1 MFDFLRKR
9 ALRLA
14 LTAKKR
20 ASGGDRNRRRTLFLE
35 PLEERRLL
43 AADLLISDV
52 LIDGV
57 SQFPGG
63 TPATI
68 PVQNLGEGQV
78 VTVVVQATEQGG
90 GGTFSAD
97 ANFSVNAGSLG
108 SIGALGSD
116 VIPTSSSGV
125 FLNGAT
131 SPATLPVAFSFNDDL
146 IVEGFES
153 FSFDLQAGTG
163 STTVNPTNVT
173 TDITD
178 NDSATVSIADV
189 TVAEGVDPQA
199 SLSIVLSGT
208 LDQAI
213 NIDYV
218 TQDGAGARDARD
230 LAVAGVDGTNDY
242 EGIGTTNINLI
253 NNGDAEN
260 FTVDINDDSVMELST
275 ETFVVKLAEAA
286 GSSLLAPTSG
296 YSITFDVEGT
306 VTITDTDTLTWSETV
321 SPATAAEGDFDITTS
336 GITGGYEIYGGLAA
350 NRIQVTVAALDG
362 SAEEAGAGIGSDD
375 YDSSPFSG
383 DLLSSATIDR
393 SSTGSGRIAVVN
405 DDTTV
410 ERDETI
416 GVEFTVTNDQ
426 GFGALLAST
435 PATQQVII
443 ENDDTAVI
451 SFVPAGISV
460 AEGDTPASNLQAFTI
475 VSSAD
480 IQIQGETFIIAAD
493 TQDIGGENATASGTA
508 TGDGDYTSESYEA
521 TSGTP
526 TAWDGNAG
534 TAILS
539 DDVNI
544 ITDEIVERDEDFQI
558 VFTAATNLGPFGA
571 DLSLA
576 PALDITILNDD
587 TGSFAITAS
596 SAVGPEDS
604 GTFSVDLSLDARVQ
618 TYGIGPLTITGN
630 SDSGARTA
638 DGDTNAYTGTNDY
651 DDTAVTLSYDG
662 TTLGDTQT
670 FTVSVTP
677 DSIVEIDEQFI
688 IDFVENNLL
697 GYGAGAHPVT
707 SAPGTNDLSVTT
719 ADTTITIQNDETATV
734 THANL
739 SGSVA
744 EGTAATFQMELSA
757 AVQTATFS
765 AGTIDNTRTLD
776 TRFATA
782 DAEAG
787 DLAGSQQPASAI
799 DGTISFPGDE
809 DYTPRGSSWSYTGGD
824 TLTFPFS
831 VDSADDTVVEL
842 QEVYRTTYAENDYLG
857 YGAGGLNRVQLD
869 LSPTL
874 GLINQE
880 DSAEINL
887 VVTTPSF
894 TEGTSDNPED
904 LNTTGPYDIVLSADV
919 QDYDGG
925 GFDVNFFTL
934 DGVSANPAVAGSLA
948 AGENGDR
955 DYVVVNANTSF
966 VGWDG
971 AITPPT
977 GEARSFN
984 VDVRMDEVVE
994 VDEDFSV
1001 NISEIDFDDFGTA
1014 GAATGQLTINNG
1026 SETVTIGN
1034 DDSAFLEVRD
1044 AVVSES
1050 AGTVA
1055 VEVALNYAIDVPIT
1069 VRATASDGL
1078 AVHRTATSDPA
1089 NGDEEYQWPG
1099 GVWQDFVTLSFAA
1112 AGADSG
1118 VEGTADPENGS
1129 FAEIQTVTFDILD
1142 DAIVER
1148 DEEFYLSLF
1157 NLQQRAEGAVNPRD
1171 VHIGDDDGSITI
1183 TDDDT
1188 ATITIGSTTLAEDG
1202 TPATLTVSTIGK
1214 VDTGYTFDVVTAD
1227 GSAGSSLGDYT
1238 PTTTGYSVPAFSEGG
1253 LADFS
1258 VPITDDSVVELTE
1271 DLLATINNLNT
1282 QGRSVELVSPGVIT
1296 ITDADLAFLSINDIS
1311 FIEGDSDTTLAQWT
1325 VTLDAEVDVPVTV
1338 DYGTLAGTATS
1349 ATTGLSGDQDYL
1361 DSSGQLTFVGQAGE
1375 QQQVSVY
1382 VTGDRVVEA
1391 TETLSAILS
1400 NVVADGRNVDI
1411 GDDSGSLTI
1420 TNDDAAVLSIQPAST
1435 TTEGSDGQ
1443 LVVTLSDPVDVNVSF
1458 DFTTANGTAIN
1469 PDDYTGTSGSDI
1481 SFSHAAGA
1489 PLFQVISIPTIDESL
1504 VELAEDLTVTIS
1516 DLQPSDGSRDLS
1528 LGSTAGTI
1536 TIENNDSATVTV
1548 SDVVISEE
1556 AGTASLEVTLDNTVD
1571 APVTVP
1577 FQTLDG
1583 TALQAFGDYTS
1594 LAGTLVFAPGETQ
1607 QLVDVTVTDDDIV
1620 ELDEFFSLGLEEAQ
1634 ASGRDVTV
1642 VDDSLEQTDNTEI
1655 RATGRIDLLNTD
1667 TSDIT
1672 ITADQDFFIEG
1683 DDGITS
1689 ATLTVSLSNP
1699 VDIPILLAYA
1709 TANGD
1714 YNSTASA
1721 GLPSDDPLAVAAEYA
1736 GINSSAGNDDPSD
1749 PPGEYDFVNSA
1760 MADGHDYDDT
1770 ESVLNFPAVNDGLQH
1785 ADPLTQQITI
1795 PVYGD
1800 TVVELDEW
1808 FSVTISG
1815 WEFLGRDGGAD
1826 EITVSQQ
1833 TDFVWIDNNDSAAF
1847 TMSDVTLTEGDAGSV
1862 LASVA
1867 VTLDN
1872 AVDAALSVDY
1882 ETQDGTDEVGG
1893 DRGAVESGSGVIGD
1907 NDYQQTSGTLLFAGI
1922 AGEQH
1927 EILVP
1932 VNGDTVVELDEYFHV
1947 LLTGLESSNRDVSMG
1962 DSTGRIDIDNDDS
1975 ATVLMGDVVVVE
1987 GDSGTTP
1994 ASVSVTLSSPVDVDV
2009 TMGFTPTGG
2018 DVDSN
2023 DYQLATGS
2031 GTVTF
2036 NAGSQVEVVTVDV
2049 NGDTD
2054 FERHEDLLLGFSNL
2068 AASNRAITF
2077 EDADSK
2083 VTIINDDRNPLGM
2096 DAQHVLHS
2104 EPGEVQAGSGLGSF
2118 DFSVAD
2124 NDRPLDLLF
2133 VATAAPGE
2141 TLQVGPSVV
2150 VDSAGTPV
2158 APLKIGHQDN
2168 NDPGKSYAVYRLEAG
2183 DYQVVVPGANGTSGL
2198 VELLVAM
2205 PGIMGTE
2212 SVEDLAMQ
2220 LATGGTLQSQLGV
2233 RGISATIFNDE
2244 MGIDLSQDLF
2254 EQELDA
2260 DLDNIIT
2267 SFDLMTINTNHGQDL
2282 PGIYLVESDITPA
2295 SYFQVN
2301 PAGQDELNI
2310 AELFGFSLY
2319 QNPGQPLDVNADGNI
2334 TPLDALTVIDSLNAD
2349 GARSVLVIDSNPHPL
2364 MVHDRYLYDTNG
2376 DFSITAV
2383 DALHIINQ
2391 LNPGDAGGP
2400 AGEGEAEGEPLT
2412 DGGHQRWSLAGQASS
2427 TTVGHPRQV
2436 AAVFAE
2442 SVLDPAVGDEYRTS
2456 ASSNSLSWGERVDSV
2471 FTEEDLLQ
2479 EPAGADDLFLGLLH

>member
-1 MFDFLRKR
+1 MFDFFRRR
-9 ALRLA
+9 ALRPA
-14 LTAKKR
+14 STTKKR
-20 ASGGDRNRRRTLFLE
+20 APRVHKNRRRSLFLE

-43 AADLLISDV
+43 AIDVSFVNTAVTESEDGPVVSADVVLTLSGGDV
-52 LIDGV
+52 VPAGGIDLVFGLTQTSGFNDGV
-57 SQFPGG
+57 
-63 TPATI
+63 
-68 PVQNLGEGQV
+68 
-78 VTVVVQATEQGG
+78 
-90 GGTFSAD
+90 
-97 ANFSVNAGSLG
+97 
-108 SIGALGSD
+108 LGSD
-116 VIPTSSSGV
+116 ITSFTTGLTIGAGTPSGAIV
-125 FLNGAT
+125 T
-131 SPATLPVAFSFNDDL
+131 AFVDIEDST
-146 IVEGFES
+146 IVEGNEVFTLDLSTPTAGVSVSES
-153 FSFDLQAGTG
+153 TFDL
-163 STTVNPTNVT
+163 S
-173 TDITD
+173 ITD

-199 SLSIVLSGT
+199 SLSISLSGT

-218 TQDGAGARDARD
+218 TQDGAGAKDARD
-230 LAVAGVDGTNDY
+230 LTVAGIDGTNDY
-242 EGIGTTNINLI
+242 EGIATTNINLI

-260 FTVDINDDSVMELST
+260 FTVDINNDNVMELST

-296 YSITFDVEGT
+296 YNITFDIEGT
-306 VTITDTDTLTWSETV
+306 VTITDSDTLTWSETV
-321 SPATAAEGDFDITTS
+321 NPPTAEEGDFDVTTS
-336 GITGGYEIYGGLAA
+336 GTTGGYEIYGGLAA

-362 SAEEAGAGIGSDD
+362 TAEEAGSGIGSDD
-375 YDSSPFSG
+375 YDASSFSG

-393 SSTGSGRIAVVN
+393 SSTGSGRIGVVKE
-405 DDTTV
+405 DATV

-416 GVEFTVTNDQ
+416 DVEFTVTNDQ
-426 GFGALLAST
+426 GFGALVASI

-451 SFVPAGISV
+451 SFAPASISV
-460 AEGDTPASNLQAFTI
+460 AEGDTPASNIQAFTI
-475 VSSAD
+475 VSNAD
-480 IQIQGETFIIAAD
+480 VQIQGETFVIAAD
-493 TQDIGGENATASGTA
+493 TQDIGGENATASGAA
-508 TGDGDYTSESYEA
+508 TGDGDYTDESYEA
-521 TSGTP
+521 TSGTAS
-526 TAWDGNAG
+526 AWDGSSG
-534 TAILS
+534 TAIIS

-544 ITDEIVERDEDFQI
+544 ITDQIVERDEDFQI

-576 PALDITILNDD
+576 PALDIRILNDD

-596 SAVGPEDS
+596 SASGLEDS
-604 GTFSVDLSLDARVQ
+604 GTFSVDLALDAQVQ

-638 DGDTNAYTGTNDY
+638 DGDTNAYTGTSDY

-662 TTLGDTQT
+662 TTLNDTQS
-670 FTVSVTP
+670 FTVSVTA
-677 DSIVEIDEQFI
+677 DNIVEIDEQFI
-688 IDFVENNLL
+688 VDFIENNLL
-697 GYGAGAHPVT
+697 GYGANSHPVT

-744 EGTAATFQMELSA
+744 EGTAATFQIEISSP
-757 AVQTATFS
+757 VQTATFN
-765 AGTIDNTRTLD
+765 AGTIDNTRTLG
-776 TRFATA
+776 TSFATA
-782 DAEAG
+782 DAQAG
-787 DLAGSQQPASAI
+787 DLVGSQQLASAI
-799 DGTISFPGDE
+799 DGTTSFPGDE
-809 DYTPRGSSWSYTGGD
+809 DYTPVSSSWSYTGGD
-824 TLTFPFS
+824 ALTFPFS

-857 YGAGGLNRVQLD
+857 YGAAGLNRVQLD

-880 DSAEINL
+880 DSAEFNL
-887 VVTTPSF
+887 VVATPAF
-894 TEGTSDNPED
+894 PEGTSDNPED

-955 DYVVVNANTSF
+955 DYVAVNTNASF

-971 AITPPT
+971 AITPPP
-977 GEARSFN
+977 GETLSFN

-994 VDEDFSV
+994 VDEDFSL
-1001 NISEIDFDDFGTA
+1001 NILEVDFDDFGTA

-1026 SETVTIGN
+1026 SETLTIGN

-1044 AVVSES
+1044 VVVSED
-1050 AGTVA
+1050 AGTVI
-1055 VEVALNYAIDVPIT
+1055 VEVALNYSIDVPIT

-1078 AVHRTATSDPA
+1078 ALHRTATSDPA

-1099 GVWQDFVTLSFAA
+1099 GVWQDFVTLSFTA

-1118 VEGTADPENGS
+1118 VEETADPENGS
-1129 FAEIQTVTFDILD
+1129 FAEIQTVSFDILD

-1157 NLQQRAEGAVNPRD
+1157 NLQQLAEGAANPRD

-1183 TDDDT
+1183 IDDDT

-1202 TPATLTVSTIGK
+1202 TPATVTVSTSGQ
-1214 VDTGYTFDVVTAD
+1214 VDTGYTFDVVTTD
-1227 GSAGSSLGDYT
+1227 GSAGSSQGDYT
-1238 PTTTGYSVPAFSEGG
+1238 STTTGYSVAAFSEGA

-1258 VPITDDSVVELTE
+1258 VAITDDSVVEVTE
-1271 DLLATINNLNT
+1271 NLLATINNLNS
-1282 QGRSVELVSPGVIT
+1282 QGRSVELVAPGVIT
-1296 ITDADLAFLSINDIS
+1296 ITDGDLASLSIDDIT
-1311 FIEGDSDTTLAQWT
+1311 FIEGDSDKTLAQWT
-1325 VTLDAEVDVPVTV
+1325 VTLNTEVDVPVTV
-1338 DYGTLAGTATS
+1338 DYATSAGTATS

-1375 QQQVSVY
+1375 QQQISVY
-1382 VTGDRVVEA
+1382 VNGDNVVEA
-1391 TETLSAILS
+1391 TETLSAILTNPAAS
-1400 NVVADGRNVDI
+1400 GRSVVI
-1411 GDDSGSLTI
+1411 GDSTGSLTI
-1420 TNDDAAVLSIQPAST
+1420 TNDDSAVLSIQSAST

-1458 DFTTANGTAIN
+1458 DFTTADGTAVD
-1469 PDDYTGTSGSDI
+1469 PDDYTSTSGSDI
-1481 SFSHAAGA
+1481 SFSNATGA
-1489 PLFQVISIPTIDESL
+1489 SLSQVVSIPTIDESL
-1504 VELAEDLTVTIS
+1504 VELAEDFTVTIS

-1528 LGSTAGTI
+1528 LGANVGTI
-1536 TIENNDSATVTV
+1536 TIGNNDSATVTIN
-1548 SDVVISEE
+1548 DVVANEE
-1556 AGTASLEVTLDNTVD
+1556 AGAATLTVSLSDPVD
-1571 APVTVP
+1571 VPVTID

-1583 TALQAFGDYTS
+1583 TALEAFNDYTGQADS
-1594 LAGTLVFAPGETQ
+1594 VTFAAGSTTG
-1607 QLVDVTVTDDDIV
+1607 QLITVDISDDDIV
-1620 ELDEFFSLGLEEAQ
+1620 ELDEFLSVGLEQAQ

-1642 VDDSLEQTDNTEI
+1642 VDASLEATGLTGI
-1655 RATGRIDLLNTD
+1655 VATGRIDVPNVD
-1667 TSDIT
+1667 TSVIT
-1672 ITADQDFFIEG
+1672 ITADQDFFVEG
-1683 DDGITS
+1683 DDGIS
-1689 ATLTVSLSNP
+1689 DATLTVTFTDP

-1714 YNSTASA
+1714 YNSTTNA
-1721 GLPSDDPLAVAAEYA
+1721 GLANDDPLAVAAEYA
-1736 GINSSAGNDDPSD
+1736 GINSSAGNDDPST

-1760 MADGHDYDDT
+1760 AADGHDYDDT
-1770 ESVLNFPAVNDGLQH
+1770 ESVLNFAAVNDGLQH
-1785 ADPLTQQITI
+1785 AAPLTQQITI

-1815 WEFLGRDGGAD
+1815 WEFLGRDGGTG

-1847 TMSDVTLTEGDAGSV
+1847 TISDVTLTEGDAGSV

-1893 DRGAVESGSGVIGD
+1893 DNGAVESDGGVVGD
-1907 NDYQQTSGTLLFAGI
+1907 NDYQQTSGTLVFAGI

-1932 VNGDTVVELDEYFHV
+1932 VNGDTVVELDEYFNV
-1947 LLTGLESSNRDVSMG
+1947 LLTDLESSNRDVSIG
-1962 DSTGRIDIDNDDS
+1962 DSTSRVDIDNDDV

-1994 ASVSVTLSSPVDVDV
+1994 ASVTVTLSSPIDVEV
-2009 TMGFTPTGG
+2009 TMDFTPTGG
-2018 DVDSN
+2018 DADSN

-2036 NAGSQVEVVTVDV
+2036 SAGSQAEVVTVDV

-2054 FERHEDLLLGFSNL
+2054 FERHEELLLGFSNL
-2068 AASNRAITF
+2068 SASNRAITF

-2104 EPGEVQAGSGLGSF
+2104 EPGEVQTGSSFANF

-2141 TLQVGPSVV
+2141 SLQVGPSVV

-2158 APLKIGHQDN
+2158 APLKIGNHNN
-2168 NDPGKSYAVYRLEAG
+2168 NDPTKSFSVYRLEAG

-2205 PGIMGTE
+2205 PGIMGTT

-2220 LATGGTLQSQLGV
+2220 LATGGTLQTQLGV

-2244 MGIDLSQDLF
+2244 LGIDLSQDLF
-2254 EQELDA
+2254 QQELDA

-2267 SFDLMTINTNHGQDL
+2267 SFDLMTVNTNHRQDL
-2282 PGIYLVESDITPA
+2282 PGIYMVESDITPA
-2295 SYFQVN
+2295 SYFQVD
-2301 PAGQDELNI
+2301 PTGQDELNI

-2319 QNPGQPLDVNADGNI
+2319 QNPNQPLDVNADGNI
-2334 TPLDALTVIDSLNAD
+2334 TPLDALTVIDSLNTD

-2400 AGEGEAEGEPLT
+2400 AGEGEAEGEALT
-2412 DGGHQRWSLAGQASS
+2412 DGGHPRWNVGNQVSTSTIGHRGHASA
-2427 TTVGHPRQV
+2427 V
-2436 AAVFAE
+2436 ATE
-2442 SVLDPAVGDEYRTS
+2442 SVLDPWGGNEYRTS
-2456 ASSNSLSWGERVDSV
+2456 FKSDSISWRDRVDSV
-2471 FTEEDLLQ
+2471 FGEEDLLE
-2479 EPAGADDLFLGLLH
+2479 EPAGEDDLLLELLN